1 MLKVVSAL
9 AEFSA
14 PDTRLYRVVADRIQ
28 NYIRDEQIHAGERLP
43 SERDLASQLKVSRA
57 SVREALI
64 ALELT
69 GVIEVRGGSGI
80 YVIEKEASAPAI
92 QEIGP
97 GPFEILSARCLIEGE
112 VAAIA
117 ARMATDGGLDAIL
130 RALNDME
137 RFYDDRPN
145 NELADRA
152 FHLAIARASGNGALV
167 AVIENLWNQRGRLW
181 IKMEEHFHTDALRQQ
196 TTIDHRRIVEAIV
209 DRDPE
214 AARQA
219 MHVHLERVTSEFS
232 RGWSGS
238 KNSLLQ
244 GSGQETE

>member
-1 MLKVVSAL
+1 MLKVVTAL
-9 AEFSA
+9 AELSA
-14 PDTRLYRVVADRIQ
+14 PETRLYRVVADRVQ
-28 NYIRDEQIHAGERLP
+28 AYIRDEHIAAGERLP
-43 SERDLASQLKVSRA
+43 SERDLAAQLKVSRA

-80 YVIEKEASAPAI
+80 YVIEKKGAAPAI

-117 ARMATDGGLDAIL
+117 ARMATDGALDAIL

-137 RFYDDRPN
+137 RFYHDRPN
-145 NELADRA
+145 TEEADRT
-152 FHLAIARASGNGALV
+152 FHLSIARATGNSALV
-167 AVIENLWNQRGRLW
+167 SVIENLWDQRGRLW
-181 IKMEEHFHTDALRQQ
+181 IKMEEHFHTEELRQQ
-196 TTIDHRRIVEAIV
+196 TLVDHRRILEAIV

-214 AARQA
+214 GARKA
-219 MHVHLERVTSEFS
+219 MHSHLERVTTEFS
-232 RGWSGS
+232 RGWGGG
-238 KNSLLQ
+238 KAYMPHH
-244 GSGQETE
+244 QE

>member
-1 MLKVVSAL
+1 MLKVVTAL
-9 AEFSA
+9 AELSA
-14 PDTRLYRVVADRIQ
+14 PETRLYRVVADRIQ
-28 NYIRDEQIHAGERLP
+28 AYIRDEHIAAGERLP
-43 SERDLASQLKVSRA
+43 SERDLAAQLKVSRA

-80 YVIEKEASAPAI
+80 YVIEKKDAAPAI

-117 ARMATDGGLDAIL
+117 ARMATDGALDAIL

-137 RFYDDRPN
+137 RFYHDRPN
-145 NELADRA
+145 NEEADRT
-152 FHLAIARASGNGALV
+152 FHLSIARATGNSALV
-167 AVIENLWNQRGRLW
+167 SVIENLWDQRGRLW
-181 IKMEEHFHTDALRQQ
+181 IKMEEHFHTEELRQQ
-196 TTIDHRRIVEAIV
+196 TLIDHRRILEAIV

-214 AARQA
+214 GARKA
-219 MHVHLERVTSEFS
+219 MHSHLERVTTEFS
-232 RGWSGS
+232 RGWGGG
-238 KNSLLQ
+238 KAYTPHH
-244 GSGQETE
+244 QE